1 MKTFLTV
8 VILGL
13 FNFSFSQKWKEMA
26 NDQNINLYDVVYEAE
41 AYFKNINKSKKGSG
55 WKGYQRWL
63 YENEP
68 KYYPSGIRNT
78 ISPYFIRD
86 GYKNFIDKN
95 PIENRLVFDNG
106 WE

>member
-13 FNFSFSQKWKEMA
+13 FHFSFSQKWKEMA

-78 ISPYFIRD
+78 ISP
-86 GYKNFIDKN
+86 
-95 PIENRLVFDNG
+95 
-106 WE
+106 